1 MILTMNYIMISNNR
15 LFLLLF
21 LLTALV
27 TGCLDTPESDFD
39 REVREADEAIQ
50 LFLEANGIEAER
62 HSSGVYIE
70 VLEENESGRQ
80 IVRDHVVGVV
90 YEMYHLEGDYL
101 VDSHEDRSD
110 PLYFSYSYD
119 HGYNA
124 ILPAGLNY
132 SINTMRLGEKFR
144 FYIPSYQAY
153 SGYSNEDFF
162 DEYSHF
168 IMDVEVVDLKTEEE
182 IRELE
187 LQQVKAYAEAH
198 EYDAHSFPNGLYHI
212 TIEEG
217 EGDTPQSNSRVELT
231 FTRKYLDG
239 TPIESDTVNVYMNE
253 RPFVPGFENGVL
265 LMKEGETAELVMPS
279 SQAFGKSVQV
289 LPQGM
294 RKDIFEV
301 TTHIPLTKPFSPV
314 VYEVELLNVQ

>member
-1 MILTMNYIMISNNR
+1 M
-15 LFLLLF
+15 
-21 LLTALV
+21 
-27 TGCLDTPESDFD
+27 GCLDTPESDLD
-39 REVREADEAIQ
+39 REIRDADEAIQ
-50 LFLEANGIEAER
+50 TYLETNGIEAER
-62 HSSGVYIE
+62 HSSGVFIE
-70 VLEENESGRQ
+70 ILEQNENGRQ
-80 IVRDHVVGVV
+80 IVQDHVVGIV
-90 YEMYHLEGDYL
+90 YEMHHLEGDYL
-101 VDSHEDRSD
+101 VDSHDDSSN

-119 HGYNA
+119 RGYNA
-124 ILPAGLNY
+124 VLPAGLNY

-187 LQQVKAYAEAH
+187 LQEIAQYVEMH
-198 EYDAHSFPNGLYHI
+198 EYDAESYPNGLYHI

-217 EGDTPQSNSRVELT
+217 EGASPQSTSGVELY

-239 TPIESDTVNVYMNE
+239 TVIEADSIQINMNSSTT
-253 RPFVPGFENGVL
+253 RLVPGFENGLL

-289 LPQGM
+289 IPYEM
-294 RKDIFEV
+294 REDLVEV
-301 TTHIPLTKPFSPV
+301 TRDIPLTKPFSPV
-314 VYEVELLNVQ
+314 VYEVELISVQ